1 MKIRYCVSLLLLCAA
16 TIFSKSTTVKAEDK
30 YYKFLEKYFTIEE
43 KYKSKWGQQ
52 DGFTYLCEKKDN
64 TVTIVGIPMDKKI
77 SVILSSRDLLC
88 TGATEICCDSWET
101 C

>member
-1 MKIRYCVSLLLLCAA
+1 VITMKIRYCVSLLLLCAA

-52 DGFTYLCEKKDN
+52 DGFTYLCEKK
-64 TVTIVGIPMDKKI
+64 IIP
-77 SVILSSRDLLC
+77 SPLL
-88 TGATEICCDSWET
+88 EYLWIKRR
-101 C
+101 

>member
-52 DGFTYLCEKKDN
+52 DGFTYLSSAFAVVDFEN
-64 TVTIVGIPMDKKI
+64 IVAAHSNNKLTQYLIFIVITHPFLHSH
-77 SVILSSRDLLC
+77 SVHYNN
-88 TGATEICCDSWET
+88 
-101 C
+101 

>member
-64 TVTIVGIPMDKKI
+64 TVTIVGIPMDKKK
-77 SVILSSRDLLC
+77 VVVTRQNQ
-88 TGATEICCDSWET
+88 WEKGGKDFYYAGV
-101 C
+101 